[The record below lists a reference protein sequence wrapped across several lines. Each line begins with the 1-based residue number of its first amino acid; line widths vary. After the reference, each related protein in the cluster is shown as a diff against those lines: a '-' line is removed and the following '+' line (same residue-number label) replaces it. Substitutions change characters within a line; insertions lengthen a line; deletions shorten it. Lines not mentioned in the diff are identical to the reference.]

1 MAARGL
7 TPEIRLAVV
16 RAEERTDR
24 AIAIDRQKSAT
35 RFVESRY
42 DAIAASQLEYR
53 TTRWLIA
60 QRLRGA
66 QVRRHIEAREFGAM
80 LPEMLNEMLST
91 REAR

>member
-60 QRLRGA
+60 
-66 QVRRHIEAREFGAM
+66 
-80 LPEMLNEMLST
+80 
-91 REAR
+91 

>member
-7 TPEIRLAVV
+7 TSEIRLAVV
-16 RAEERTDR
+16 RAEEGADR
-24 AIAIDRQKSAT
+24 AVAIDRQKGAA

-42 DAIAASQLEYR
+42 DAIAASQFEYR

-60 QRLRGA
+60 QRLRRA